1 MPKLWNETI
10 EEHRGAVRDAIL
22 NAVAGV
28 VADHGLS
35 GVTMSQLAQDAG
47 IGRATL
53 YKYFPDVEAVLD
65 AWHER
70 HISSHLQQL
79 ARIRDSTAGG
89 PWRTLEE
96 VLGAYALIAHTGH
109 GGEQA
114 MRLHTRPHVG
124 HAEQHLTGFLTDLLV
139 EGVKEGVVR
148 TDTAPEALAA
158 YCLHALGAASGRAP
172 ADVRRLVGIT
182 MTGLRPEVQQSTM

>member
-10 EEHRGAVRDAIL
+10 EEHRGAVRGAIL
-22 NAVAGV
+22 DAVAGLV
-28 VADHGLS
+28 SDRGVAA
-35 GVTMSQLAQDAG
+35 VTMSQIAQDAG

-79 ARIRDSTAGG
+79 ARIKDSTAGD
-89 PWRTLEE
+89 PWRKLEE
-96 VLGAYALIAHTGH
+96 VLGAYALIAHTGR
-109 GGEQA
+109 GSDQA
-114 MRLHTRPHVG
+114 VRLHARPHLG
-124 HAEQHLTGFLTDLLV
+124 HAEEHLTAFLADLLA

-148 TDTAPEALAA
+148 NDTAPEALAA
-158 YCLHALGAASGRAP
+158 YCLHALGAAAGMAP
-172 ADVRRLVGIT
+172 SAVGRLVEIT
-182 MTGLRPEVQQSTM
+182 MTGLRPEAQPPGT